1 MLHGLARGLT
11 LPLAALALAQAATA
25 QTAPPAQV
33 PPQEL
38 DATRHHQPTQAE
50 VDQRERQL
58 YGDKTTA
65 QFRARQKAEV
75 DRLYQELMG
84 SPAPNRTQG
93 SGASSK

>member
-1 MLHGLARGLT
+1 MLHGFARGLT
-11 LPLAALALAQAATA
+11 LPLAALALAQAAA
-25 QTAPPAQV
+25 QTAPPGQV

-58 YGDKTTA
+58 YGDKSTA
-65 QFRARQKAEV
+65 QFQARQKAEV
-75 DRLYQELMG
+75 DRLYQELTG
-84 SPAPNRTQG
+84 NPAPNRTQG